1 MTRWAMGC
9 PRPRSF
15 ARRQLSSA
23 AVGAVATRWPRRA
36 ARTPRSSTKRWPWP
50 APRSSRRSPEPMRV
64 LALDHGTARIG
75 CAISDPSGTLATP
88 LPVIEPPQARAVAD
102 LVEKHDVER
111 VVVGLPLHLSGEE
124 GSQAA
129 LARSFCVELEAI
141 LDVPVET
148 YDERLT
154 TRMAD
159 VSKREGATAAPDSL
173 AAAHLLQAYLAGRAA
188 IEEGEDE

>member
-1 MTRWAMGC
+1 M
-9 PRPRSF
+9 S
-15 ARRQLSSA
+15 
-23 AVGAVATRWPRRA
+23 
-36 ARTPRSSTKRWPWP
+36 
-50 APRSSRRSPEPMRV
+50 RV

-88 LPVIEPPQARAVAD
+88 LPVIEPPEPRSVAE
-102 LVEKHDVER
+102 LVDQYDVER

-124 GSQAA
+124 GAQVE
-129 LARSFCVELEAI
+129 LVRTFCGELEAV

-154 TRMAD
+154 TRMAEA
-159 VSKREGATAAPDSL
+159 SKREGASAPADSL

-188 IEEGEDE
+188 VEGSDDDE

>member
-1 MTRWAMGC
+1 
-9 PRPRSF
+9 
-15 ARRQLSSA
+15 
-23 AVGAVATRWPRRA
+23 
-36 ARTPRSSTKRWPWP
+36 
-50 APRSSRRSPEPMRV
+50 MRV

-75 CAISDPSGTLATP
+75 CALSDPSGTLATP
-88 LPVIEPPQARAVAD
+88 LPTIEPPEARAVAE
-102 LVEKHDVER
+102 LVAERGVER

-129 LARSFCVELEAI
+129 LARSFCAELDAL

-159 VSKREGATAAPDSL
+159 ASKREGAEAPADSL
-173 AAAHLLQAYLAGRAA
+173 AAAHLLQAYLAGQAA
-188 IEEGEDE
+188 IEGAGDEPEGSEGEDG

>member
-1 MTRWAMGC
+1 
-9 PRPRSF
+9 
-15 ARRQLSSA
+15 
-23 AVGAVATRWPRRA
+23 
-36 ARTPRSSTKRWPWP
+36 
-50 APRSSRRSPEPMRV
+50 MRV

-88 LPVIEPPQARAVAD
+88 LPVIEPPVARSVAD
-102 LVEKHDVER
+102 LVAKHEVEV

-129 LARSFCVELEAI
+129 LARSFCTELEAL

-154 TRMAD
+154 TRMAEA
-159 VSKREGATAAPDSL
+159 SKREGATAAPDSL

-188 IEEGEDE
+188 VEEGDDE

>member
-1 MTRWAMGC
+1 
-9 PRPRSF
+9 
-15 ARRQLSSA
+15 
-23 AVGAVATRWPRRA
+23 V
-36 ARTPRSSTKRWPWP
+36 
-50 APRSSRRSPEPMRV
+50 RV

-88 LPVIEPPQARAVAD
+88 LPVIEPPEPRAVVE
-102 LVEKHDVER
+102 LVAQYAVER

-129 LARSFCVELEAI
+129 LARTFCAELERV

-154 TRMAD
+154 TRMAEA
-159 VSKREGATAAPDSL
+159 SRREGATAAPDSL
-173 AAAHLLQAYLAGRAA
+173 AAAHLLQAYLAGQAA
-188 IEEGEDE
+188 IEDGEDE

>member
-1 MTRWAMGC
+1 
-9 PRPRSF
+9 
-15 ARRQLSSA
+15 
-23 AVGAVATRWPRRA
+23 
-36 ARTPRSSTKRWPWP
+36 
-50 APRSSRRSPEPMRV
+50 MRV

-88 LPVIEPPQARAVAD
+88 LPVIEPPEPRSVAE
-102 LVEKHDVER
+102 LAANYEVER

-124 GSQAA
+124 GAQVE
-129 LARSFCVELEAI
+129 LVRTFCGELEAV

-154 TRMAD
+154 TRMAEA
-159 VSKREGATAAPDSL
+159 SRREGATAPADSL

-188 IEEGEDE
+188 VEGSEDDD

>member
-1 MTRWAMGC
+1 
-9 PRPRSF
+9 
-15 ARRQLSSA
+15 
-23 AVGAVATRWPRRA
+23 
-36 ARTPRSSTKRWPWP
+36 
-50 APRSSRRSPEPMRV
+50 MRV

-88 LPVIEPPQARAVAD
+88 LPVIEPPEARSVAD
-102 LVEKHDVER
+102 LVGKHEVDL

-129 LARSFCVELEAI
+129 LARTFCKELEGI
-141 LDVPVET
+141 LNIPVEA

-154 TRMAD
+154 TRMAEA
-159 VSKREGATAAPDSL
+159 SKREGAAAASDSL

-188 IEEGEDE
+188 IEETKDE

>member
-1 MTRWAMGC
+1 
-9 PRPRSF
+9 
-15 ARRQLSSA
+15 
-23 AVGAVATRWPRRA
+23 
-36 ARTPRSSTKRWPWP
+36 
-50 APRSSRRSPEPMRV
+50 MRV

-88 LPVIEPPQARAVAD
+88 LPVIEPPDVRSVVD
-102 LVEKHDVER
+102 LVAKHQVEV

-129 LARSFCVELEAI
+129 LTRTFCAELEALLEI
-141 LDVPVET
+141 PVET

-154 TRMAD
+154 TRMAEA
-159 VSKREGATAAPDSL
+159 SKREGASAAPDSL

-188 IEEGEDE
+188 IEQSDDE

>member
-1 MTRWAMGC
+1 
-9 PRPRSF
+9 
-15 ARRQLSSA
+15 
-23 AVGAVATRWPRRA
+23 
-36 ARTPRSSTKRWPWP
+36 
-50 APRSSRRSPEPMRV
+50 MRV

-88 LPVIEPPQARAVAD
+88 MAVIEPPSARAVAD
-102 LVEKHDVER
+102 LVAEYHVEV

-129 LARSFCVELEAI
+129 LARTFCGELEAMLEI
-141 LDVPVET
+141 PVET

-159 VSKREGATAAPDSL
+159 ASKREGAIAAPDSI

-188 IEEGEDE
+188 IEGDEGG